1 MPAVTVFSSARPWS
15 CTSSQNPSGPNTPAK
30 YWALALVAV
39 AEGEIGLEAEDRPD
53 LARPSL
59 GVKLPRPVQVAVV
72 GDGERVHAERLNP
85 VEQFGDPVGAV
96 EERVLAVG
104 VEVNERHTASGR
116 YRRSNAL
123 SKARCAGYF
132 AAHAPGRGAV
142 RAEPA
147 DGPLTSR
154 DRGR

>member
-1 MPAVTVFSSARPWS
+1 MARGPGGPARA
-15 CTSSQNPSGPNTPAK
+15 AK
-30 YWALALVAV
+30 EGIRGRAPGGGGVGAV
-39 AEGEIGLEAEDRPD
+39 GGGGGEIGLEAEDRPD

-123 SKARCAGYF
+123 SKAR
-132 AAHAPGRGAV
+132 
-142 RAEPA
+142 
-147 DGPLTSR
+147 
-154 DRGR
+154 